1 MDEAAFFRTSDH
13 SSERELIGETDT
25 NRLSALYAITDPN
38 LDPIEAG
45 YEEIEFELDRQSELL
60 WCYQRHIE
68 RPSFTPGLLRD
79 VQAFQ
84 ERIKVRYS
92 GVAAPPFRYLAWASR
107 LPQVFNL
114 GGDLPL
120 IVKLVKERDRAGL
133 LRYARACIDI
143 SHLNST
149 KLDLPIVTIALC
161 QGETLGGGFEAALS
175 SDVIIA
181 ERSARF
187 GLPEV
192 LFNLFPGMGAYSF
205 LARRIGV
212 ARAEEMI
219 FSGRIYTAE
228 ELKEMGVVDVVMPDG
243 EGRAGV
249 YAYVDRQARHFTA
262 HRALY
267 KVRQRFSPVTY
278 QELTDIV
285 TIWVDAA
292 LELDAANLRKM
303 ERLARSQSRFYRY
316 NAAPHS
322 PGRTAEAVELR

>member
-1 MDEAAFFRTSDH
+1 MDEAAFLRLGGDAPDSVSYGHDDH
-13 SSERELIGETDT
+13 D
-25 NRLSALYAITDPN
+25 RLAPLYEVVDPDV
-38 LDPIEAG
+38 DPIEAS
-45 YEEIEFELDRQSELL
+45 YEELDLVLDREAELL
-60 WCYQRHIE
+60 WCNQRHLD
-68 RPSFTPGLLRD
+68 RPSFTPKLLRD

-84 ERIKVRYS
+84 QRVKARYN
-92 GVAAPPFRYLAWASR
+92 GVQAPPFRYLAWASQR
-107 LPQVFNL
+107 PDVFNL

-120 IVKLVKERDRAGL
+120 ICQLVARKDRAGL

-143 SHLNST
+143 CYQNAN

-161 QGETLGGGFEAALS
+161 ESETLGGGFEAALS

-181 ERSARF
+181 EERARF

-212 ARAEEMI
+212 AGAEEMI
-219 FSGRIYTAE
+219 FSGKVYSAA
-228 ELKEMGVVDVVMPDG
+228 ELKEMGVVDMVAPDG
-243 EGRAGV
+243 EGRHAV
-249 YAYVDRQARHFTA
+249 HAYIDRHRRHFTA

-267 KVRQRFSPVTY
+267 KVRRRFSPVSY

-292 LELDAANLRKM
+292 LELDPLNLRKM
-303 ERLARSQSRFYRY
+303 ERLARSQERLNEKSASYT
-316 NAAPHS
+316 
-322 PGRTAEAVELR
+322 PGRAATAVDLV